1 MPVGVL
7 KLLVIALNLLES
19 CLLYTAILYIKLLG
33 LYNNFAKTWIR
44 NYYSRKLA
52 ISVFIIFEFCLYHK
66 LFFERPLCKLIVY
79 TNVTVFCIW
88 ITHFFTY
95 FFFRLFVGVIS
106 FPIFYFV
113 KEWLLKQKKVI
124 NEERRRV
131 IKEIRM
137 KQQEEY
143 DEMLRREREKSS
155 SWSGIQ
161 MSNLI

>member
-1 MPVGVL
+1 MLQYFVFEL
-7 KLLVIALNLLES
+7 WYTFFHLL
-19 CLLYTAILYIKLLG
+19 
-33 LYNNFAKTWIR
+33 
-44 NYYSRKLA
+44 
-52 ISVFIIFEFCLYHK
+52 
-66 LFFERPLCKLIVY
+66 
-79 TNVTVFCIW
+79 
-88 ITHFFTY
+88 
-95 FFFRLFVGVIS
+95 FFRLFVGVIS

-155 SWSGIQ
+155 S
-161 MSNLI
+161 

>member
-1 MPVGVL
+1 MLQYFVYEL
-7 KLLVIALNLLES
+7 H
-19 CLLYTAILYIKLLG
+19 
-33 LYNNFAKTWIR
+33 
-44 NYYSRKLA
+44 
-52 ISVFIIFEFCLYHK
+52 IFSL
-66 LFFERPLCKLIVY
+66 
-79 TNVTVFCIW
+79 T
-88 ITHFFTY
+88 
-95 FFFRLFVGVIS
+95 FFRLFVGVIS

-155 SWSGIQ
+155 S
-161 MSNLI
+161 